1 MKLNSALSLVAM
13 GVISVLQVSQ
23 AAPVYEVVNLD
34 EYDLKGNLT
43 DTRTGYGMGVNANNE
58 AIGVAKGKKK
68 LSTSDVDND
77 DGIIDIEDG
86 IAPEEKITYS
96 INDPIIANNF
106 TFNSQENDPASP
118 WTPNFESVN
127 GSTPPADTDPADPA
141 SVNSVDSFFY
151 DVNDAGI
158 RVGAMT
164 GKEKKVDYTGE
175 TEGQEYWYY
184 RDFEQRGFVKDG
196 STEVPLLPPYTT
208 YTKDDK
214 TAELGGWSMAS
225 AINSNNLV
233 AGYASTAISNY
244 GAERAAACLSD
255 DNTLPLDVCLQR
267 EKYPNANN
275 TRNIQYQMRAYVWQY
290 DNGAVT
296 GTELP
301 LGLTPG
307 DSDYTFTAQGLG
319 LNNTGV
325 VAGRSHVYRYNDSD
339 NLRMDAAYWS
349 KDANGEYKYH
359 WIPVVDDDVR
369 NSIAYDVN
377 DAGILVGSYNKYIQG
392 YIRDKFFIYDTN
404 NPETKPVTPND
415 FYNTMS
421 DLSSKPRDIN
431 NKGQVVGY
439 IESTHDKDKPRPKV
453 GFLFDKESGEFSNL
467 NKLLTCESKGYEKD
481 AEGNWKRHEVS
492 VEDGSG
498 KTLTYNTDIVVVEA
512 NSINEEGTIVG
523 TAFIR
528 KPSYQFDEK
537 GNLVIGE
544 NGKPLFELNGNGQ
557 PVTSYLPRMVVLKPS
572 GSGEACTQ
580 VDDGDIDKPFERS
593 GAASLGWLALLP
605 LIWWRRRKI

>member
-307 DSDYTFTAQGLG
+307 DSDYTFTAQGWG
-319 LNNTGV
+319 
-325 VAGRSHVYRYNDSD
+325 
-339 NLRMDAAYWS
+339 
-349 KDANGEYKYH
+349 
-359 WIPVVDDDVR
+359 
-369 NSIAYDVN
+369 
-377 DAGILVGSYNKYIQG
+377 
-392 YIRDKFFIYDTN
+392 
-404 NPETKPVTPND
+404 
-415 FYNTMS
+415 
-421 DLSSKPRDIN
+421 
-431 NKGQVVGY
+431 
-439 IESTHDKDKPRPKV
+439 
-453 GFLFDKESGEFSNL
+453 
-467 NKLLTCESKGYEKD
+467 
-481 AEGNWKRHEVS
+481 
-492 VEDGSG
+492 
-498 KTLTYNTDIVVVEA
+498 
-512 NSINEEGTIVG
+512 
-523 TAFIR
+523 
-528 KPSYQFDEK
+528 
-537 GNLVIGE
+537 
-544 NGKPLFELNGNGQ
+544 
-557 PVTSYLPRMVVLKPS
+557 
-572 GSGEACTQ
+572 
-580 VDDGDIDKPFERS
+580 
-593 GAASLGWLALLP
+593 
-605 LIWWRRRKI
+605 

>member
-1 MKLNSALSLVAM
+1 
-13 GVISVLQVSQ
+13 
-23 AAPVYEVVNLD
+23 
-34 EYDLKGNLT
+34 
-43 DTRTGYGMGVNANNE
+43 
-58 AIGVAKGKKK
+58 
-68 LSTSDVDND
+68 
-77 DGIIDIEDG
+77 
-86 IAPEEKITYS
+86 
-96 INDPIIANNF
+96 
-106 TFNSQENDPASP
+106 
-118 WTPNFESVN
+118 
-127 GSTPPADTDPADPA
+127 
-141 SVNSVDSFFY
+141 
-151 DVNDAGI
+151 
-158 RVGAMT
+158 
-164 GKEKKVDYTGE
+164 
-175 TEGQEYWYY
+175 
-184 RDFEQRGFVKDG
+184 
-196 STEVPLLPPYTT
+196 
-208 YTKDDK
+208 
-214 TAELGGWSMAS
+214 
-225 AINSNNLV
+225 
-233 AGYASTAISNY
+233 
-244 GAERAAACLSD
+244 
-255 DNTLPLDVCLQR
+255 
-267 EKYPNANN
+267 
-275 TRNIQYQMRAYVWQY
+275 MRAYVWQY
-290 DNGAVT
+290 ENGAVT

-319 LNNTGV
+319 LNNSGV

-404 NPETKPVTPND
+404 TPETKPVTPND

-528 KPSYQFDEK
+528 KPSYQFDDD

-572 GSGEACTQ
+572 SSGEACTQ